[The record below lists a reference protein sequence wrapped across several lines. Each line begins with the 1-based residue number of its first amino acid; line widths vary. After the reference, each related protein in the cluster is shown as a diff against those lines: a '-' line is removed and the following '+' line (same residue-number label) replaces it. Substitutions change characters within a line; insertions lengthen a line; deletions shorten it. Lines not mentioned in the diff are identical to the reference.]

1 MLYLYTLFMLAWDL
15 DNDTHAYFR
24 KYLEVF
30 INKRKISKDL
40 REFVNENCPPRNCW
54 DPPLLSEIV
63 RSQNR
68 LRKGLKRV
76 YKQRGDGELVL
87 TYRGT
92 RITPID
98 KLHPTKLYLL
108 GIKGKHF
115 TSNADRPGQ
124 AELIAKRIRE
134 DPKYMSRPSNIAP
147 NHITLEFDHPWP
159 MLGNSKAFFER
170 FREKGFTDITWYPEL
185 DNREYFPETPPSKH
199 YPRGVKKIP
208 YCLMRI
214 EDL

>member
-1 MLYLYTLFMLAWDL
+1 MFAWDL
-15 DNDTHAYFR
+15 DPDTHAYFR

-30 INKRKISKDL
+30 INKRKISKNL
-40 REFVNENCPPRNCW
+40 RDFVNENCPPRSCW
-54 DPPLLSEIV
+54 DPPLLSEII
-63 RSQNR
+63 RSQNL
-68 LRKGLKRV
+68 LRRGLRRMYKR
-76 YKQRGDGELVL
+76 REGDIVL

-98 KLHPTKLYLL
+98 KLHPTNLYLL

-124 AELIAKRIRE
+124 ADLFAKRIRE

-147 NHITLEFDHPWP
+147 NHITLEFDPPWP
-159 MLGNSKAFFER
+159 MMGNAKAFFER
-170 FREKGFTDITWYPEL
+170 FREKGFKDITWYPEL

-208 YCLMRI
+208 YCLMKI

>member
-1 MLYLYTLFMLAWDL
+1 MLYLYTLFMFAWDL
-15 DNDTHAYFR
+15 DEDTHAYFR

-30 INKRKISKDL
+30 INKRKISKNL

-54 DPPLLSEIV
+54 DPPLLSEII
-63 RSQNR
+63 RSQNL
-68 LRKGLKRV
+68 LRRGLRRM
-76 YKQRGDGELVL
+76 YRRQEGDLVL

-108 GIKGKHF
+108 GIEGKHF

-124 AELIAKRIRE
+124 ADLFAKRIRE

-147 NHITLEFDHPWP
+147 NYTTLEFDHPWP
-159 MLGNSKAFFER
+159 MLGNAKAFFER

-208 YCLMRI
+208 YCLMKI

>member
-24 KYLEVF
+24 RYLEVF

-40 REFVNENCPPRNCW
+40 REFVDENCPPRNCW
-54 DPPLLSEIV
+54 DAPLLSEIV

-68 LRKGLKRV
+68 LRKGLR
-76 YKQRGDGELVL
+76 RMERRREGDLVL

-92 RITPID
+92 KITPID

-115 TSNADRPGQ
+115 ISIAERPEHLGR
-124 AELIAKRIRE
+124 LAKRIRE

-159 MLGNSKAFFER
+159 MLGNAKAFFER

-185 DNREYFPETPPSKH
+185 NNREYFPETPPSKH

-208 YCLMRI
+208 YCLMRM

>member
-24 KYLEVF
+24 RYLEVF
-30 INKRKISKDL
+30 INKRKISKNL
-40 REFVNENCPPRNCW
+40 REFVVENCPPRNCW
-54 DPPLLSEIV
+54 DAPLLSEIV
-63 RSQNR
+63 MTQNR
-68 LRKGLKRV
+68 LRKGLR
-76 YKQRGDGELVL
+76 RMERRREGDLVL

-115 TSNADRPGQ
+115 TSIAERPENLGR
-124 AELIAKRIRE
+124 LAKRIRE

-159 MLGNSKAFFER
+159 MLGNAKAFFER

-208 YCLMRI
+208 YCLMRM

>member
-30 INKRKISKDL
+30 IDKRKISKDL

-54 DPPLLSEIV
+54 DPPLLSEILKT
-63 RSQNR
+63 QNP
-68 LRKGLKRV
+68 LRKGLRRM
-76 YKQRGDGELVL
+76 YKQRGNGELVL
-87 TYRGT
+87 TYKGT

-115 TSNADRPGQ
+115 TSTADRPGQ

-134 DPKYMSRPSNIAP
+134 DPKYMSRPSNEAP

-159 MLGNSKAFFER
+159 MLGNAKAFFER

-185 DNREYFPETPPSKH
+185 DNREYFPEIPPSKH
-199 YPRGVKKIP
+199 YPRGVNKIP

>member
-1 MLYLYTLFMLAWDL
+1 MLYLYTLFMFAWDL
-15 DNDTHAYFR
+15 DEDTHAYFR

-40 REFVNENCPPRNCW
+40 REFVVENCPPRNCW
-54 DPPLLSEIV
+54 DAPLLSEIYA
-63 RSQNR
+63 QNL
-68 LRKGLKRV
+68 LRKGLRRM
-76 YKQRGDGELVL
+76 YRHREGDLVR
-87 TYRGT
+87 TPGSQ
-92 RITPID
+92 ITPID
-98 KLHPTKLYLL
+98 KLHPSKLYLF
-108 GIKGKHF
+108 GMKGKHF

-124 AELIAKRIRE
+124 ALLLEAKRIRE

-147 NHITLEFDHPWP
+147 NYITLEFLHPWP
-159 MLGNSKAFFER
+159 MLGNAKAFFER
-170 FREKGFTDITWYPEL
+170 FREKGLKDITWYPEL

-208 YCLMRI
+208 YCLMRM

>member
-24 KYLEVF
+24 KYLDVF

-40 REFVNENCPPRNCW
+40 REFVNENCPSISCW
-54 DPPLLSEIV
+54 GPPLMSEII
-63 RSQNR
+63 RSQNL
-68 LRKGLKRV
+68 LRKGLR
-76 YKQRGDGELVL
+76 RLSRRREGDLVL

-92 RITPID
+92 KITPID

-108 GIKGKHF
+108 GIKGEHF
-115 TSNADRPGQ
+115 TSIAERPEHLGR
-124 AELIAKRIRE
+124 LAKRIRE

-147 NHITLEFDHPWP
+147 NYTTLEFDHPWP
-159 MLGNSKAFFER
+159 MLGNAKAFFER

-208 YCLMRI
+208 YCLMRF

>member
-1 MLYLYTLFMLAWDL
+1 MLYLYTLLMLAWDL

-40 REFVNENCPPRNCW
+40 RKFVDENCPPRNIW
-54 DPPLLSEIV
+54 DPPLRSEILKYHDP
-63 RSQNR
+63 
-68 LRKGLKRV
+68 LRKGLRRM
-76 YKQRGDGELVL
+76 YKQRGNGEVVL
-87 TYRGT
+87 TYKGT

-115 TSNADRPGQ
+115 TSTANRPDQ

-134 DPKYMSRPSNIAP
+134 DPKYMSRPSNEAP

-159 MLGNSKAFFER
+159 MLGNAKAFFER

-185 DNREYFPETPPSKH
+185 DNRKYFPETPPSKH

>member
-1 MLYLYTLFMLAWDL
+1 M
-15 DNDTHAYFR
+15 
-24 KYLEVF
+24 
-30 INKRKISKDL
+30 
-40 REFVNENCPPRNCW
+40 
-54 DPPLLSEIV
+54 SEEI
-63 RSQNR
+63 RSQNT
-68 LRKGLKRV
+68 LRKGLRRMERRREGV
-76 YKQRGDGELVL
+76 LVL

-108 GIKGKHF
+108 GIKGEHF
-115 TSNADRPGQ
+115 TSIAERPENLGR
-124 AELIAKRIRE
+124 LAKRIRE

-159 MLGNSKAFFER
+159 MLGNAKAFFER

-185 DNREYFPETPPSKH
+185 DNRKYFPEIPPSKH

-208 YCLMRI
+208 YCLMRM

>member
-1 MLYLYTLFMLAWDL
+1 M
-15 DNDTHAYFR
+15 
-24 KYLEVF
+24 
-30 INKRKISKDL
+30 
-40 REFVNENCPPRNCW
+40 
-54 DPPLLSEIV
+54 
-63 RSQNR
+63 SQNP
-68 LRKGLKRV
+68 LRRGLR
-76 YKQRGDGELVL
+76 RMERRREGDLVL
-87 TYRGT
+87 TYQGT

-115 TSNADRPGQ
+115 TSNADRPGH

-159 MLGNSKAFFER
+159 MLGNAKAFFER